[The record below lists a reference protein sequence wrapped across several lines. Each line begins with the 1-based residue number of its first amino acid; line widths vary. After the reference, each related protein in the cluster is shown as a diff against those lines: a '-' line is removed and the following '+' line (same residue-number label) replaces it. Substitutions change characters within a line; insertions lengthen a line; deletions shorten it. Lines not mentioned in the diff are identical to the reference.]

1 MNSDLRA
8 SLLDLGFTLSQAR
21 AAVAAGNTSVDA
33 ATEWIFENPTA
44 TNTSGSNNTLHLRNE
59 QDDGFDADLQ
69 KALEEST
76 KPQATPLPS
85 AAVEASD
92 NGGSAAPP
100 KKIAIHII
108 RNPTPS
114 QVVPPLPLTS
124 RHKVEEQDALNAARV
139 AEAVKRAEKAKKDK
153 AEARLAKQRA
163 LNDAKEDRENRKMRA
178 QGAIVASSSAGS
190 VVPQQ
195 QQQTPAPTTSGVSHT
210 MVQIRLKNGT
220 VLKRSFESSAT
231 IKDLFD
237 LARSEDGNVG
247 SADIS
252 LIQPFPRREYTLA
265 DSGLTLSEA
274 GLCPSCSLNVFVQTP
289 IPAPQPINPGGAR
302 MSADIDMEEPPTEN
316 TQDET
321 MSGHDDD
328 QEAVDQED
336 EDEEMMHALP
346 IHVNPPQNPF
356 IGQGRGRGRGGLP
369 FSGTGHS
376 LGSSSGGSA
385 SAANEQEEQE
395 DQEEQEEQEETP
407 EMTLEESHAL
417 RRRRVLEA
425 MANRPK
431 RVGEDDLGEYQG
443 PFKKI
448 KERTVPTLQSLCCY
462 EVAVLLTA
470 KDAKSSK
477 YLKLLGEN
485 VGSQVGEA
493 LVQKLIELKQ
503 LDQLTF
509 RRLYRCPLVNIVLDA
524 YSRATDSLM
533 DVIGASQARSL
544 ACLSLKECMFLT
556 DRGFRNISRFE
567 ELEYLDLSHCR
578 ITDKTLEY
586 TLNLPNLTTLHL
598 SATKVTS
605 NGLAKIIAEAAWKT
619 TLQTLDVSYCQG
631 IAGSSVLINL
641 QELTNI
647 RTLKLNSTLAFNQS
661 PVRVPSSQA
670 FTQLLD
676 LNLSR
681 TPITACDFT
690 MLLNSFKSVED
701 LNLTSC
707 DYINTAALEQ
717 CVQGLSQLHNISFP
731 NREHDLLTIL
741 PAASALPLT
750 HLDLTGFLFVTDEAI
765 LALTAATNLQMLS
778 LSGTKLTDV
787 GSTVFSHMSSLKEL
801 FLDRTNVGDK
811 TIDYLRDLGRIE
823 VLSLHRCSRLTTA
836 GVIQLGR
843 CAFFSLKLKRLNLG
857 YNMFIHDEA
866 LVCFTQC
873 KELNTLNLE
882 YTDVTDQG
890 ALRLQNILPNLTQ
903 LRIQGIT
910 NGAVYKENPRPTF
923 V

>member
-21 AAVAAGNTSVDA
+21 AAVAAGNTTVDA
-33 ATEWIFENPTA
+33 ATEWIFENLA
-44 TNTSGSNNTLHLRNE
+44 AANTSGSNSTLHLRNE
-59 QDDGFDADLQ
+59 QGDGFDADLQ
-69 KALEEST
+69 KALAEST

-85 AAVEASD
+85 AAVEAAD
-92 NGGSAAPP
+92 NGGSAAPS

-108 RNPTPS
+108 RNPTP
-114 QVVPPLPLTS
+114 PPVIPLLPLTS
-124 RHKVEEQDALNAARV
+124 RHKTEEQDALNATRV
-139 AEAVKRAEKAKKDK
+139 AEAVKRADKAKKDR

-163 LNDAKEDRENRKMRA
+163 LNDLKEDRENRKVRA
-178 QGAIVASSSAGS
+178 HGAVAASSSASS

-195 QQQTPAPTTSGVSHT
+195 QQQAPAPTTPGASHT
-210 MVQIRLKNGT
+210 MVQIRLKNGI
-220 VLKRSFESSAT
+220 VLKRSLESSAT

-237 LARSEDGNVG
+237 FARSEDGNVG

-252 LIQPFPRREYTLA
+252 LIQPFPRREYTLV
-265 DSGLTLSEA
+265 DGDLTLSEA

-302 MSADIDMEEPPTEN
+302 LSADTDTDMEEPPTEN
-316 TQDET
+316 NQDET

-328 QEAVDQED
+328 QGDDDQED

-395 DQEEQEEQEETP
+395 ETP
-407 EMTLEESHAL
+407 ESTPEESDAL
-417 RRRRVLEA
+417 RRHRVLEA

-431 RVGEDDLGEYQG
+431 RVSDNDLGEYQG
-443 PFKKI
+443 PSKKV

-477 YLKLLGEN
+477 HLKLLGEN
-485 VGSQVGEA
+485 VGSQVGESI
-493 LVQKLIELKQ
+493 VQKLIELKQ

-509 RRLYRCPLVNIVLDA
+509 KRLYRCPLVNIVLDA

-533 DVIGASQARSL
+533 DAIGASQARSL

-586 TLNLPNLTTLHL
+586 TLNLPNLTTLNL

-605 NGLAKIIAEAAWKT
+605 NGLAKVIAEAAWKS

-631 IAGSSVLINL
+631 IAGSSVLVNL

-647 RTLKLNSTLAFNQS
+647 RTLKLNSTLAFNLS

-690 MLLNSFKSVED
+690 MILNNFKSVEN

-707 DYINTAALEQ
+707 DYIDTAALEQ
-717 CVQGLSQLHNISFP
+717 CVQGLPQLHNISFP

-750 HLDLTGFLFVTDEAI
+750 HLDLTGFLFVTDQAI
-765 LALTAATNLQMLS
+765 LALSAATNLQMLS
-778 LSGTKLTDV
+778 LSGTKLTDT
-787 GSTVFSHMSSLKEL
+787 GSTVFAHMSSLKEL
-801 FLDRTNVGDK
+801 SLDRTDIGDK

-836 GVIQLGR
+836 GVIQLGK
-843 CAFFSLKLKRLNLG
+843 CAFFSLKLKRLNLS
-857 YNMFIHDEA
+857 NNKFIHDEA
-866 LVCFTQC
+866 LACFTQC
-873 KELNTLNLE
+873 KELNSLNLE

-890 ALRLQNILPNLTQ
+890 ALRLQNMLPSLTQ

-910 NGAVYKENPRPTF
+910 NGDVYKVNPRPTF